1 MMAKKAEKS
10 VSRGKAKGEKGRSQQ
25 HKNSPSQTSVKGSAK
40 NTGTG
45 GFGKVAIGK
54 GCLPSVI
61 GVMIIIIA
69 VIIF

>member
-1 MMAKKAEKS
+1 MAKKAEKS
-10 VSRGKAKGEKGRSQQ
+10 ANRGRAKGEKGRSQQ
-25 HKNSPSQTSVKGSAK
+25 HTESSSQGSAK
-40 NTGTG
+40 GNSKSSGSG

-61 GVMIIIIA
+61 GVLIIIIA

>member
-1 MMAKKAEKS
+1 MAKKAEKS
-10 VSRGKAKGEKGRSQQ
+10 ANRGKAKGEKGRSQQ
-25 HKNSPSQTSVKGSAK
+25 HASSTSQTSVKGSPK
-40 NTGTG
+40 STGTG

-61 GVMIIIIA
+61 GLLIIIII